1 MLGGKGMSL
10 QIIQT
15 FRRQQGNVIK
25 KKTTFMSKKCDD
37 LGEIDIFGK
46 SQTTKDYTRRNRY
59 PELLLS
65 SK

>member
-1 MLGGKGMSL
+1 
-10 QIIQT
+10 
-15 FRRQQGNVIK
+15 
-25 KKTTFMSKKCDD
+25 MSKKCDD